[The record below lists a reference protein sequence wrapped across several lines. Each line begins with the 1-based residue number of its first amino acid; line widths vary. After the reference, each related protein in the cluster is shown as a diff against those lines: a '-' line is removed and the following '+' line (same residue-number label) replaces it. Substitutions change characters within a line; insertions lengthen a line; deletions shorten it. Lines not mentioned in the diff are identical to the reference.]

1 MISCSADARSALQ
14 NSQGLLIKV
23 HEVKMPGGARTQLTF
38 FPDRVAG
45 AAYHPHAGD
54 YFVFSKDVVVGEWY
68 QLYRYDV
75 ASGDSVS

>member
-1 MISCSADARSALQ
+1 
-14 NSQGLLIKV
+14 
-23 HEVKMPGGARTQLTF
+23 MPGGARTQLTF

-68 QLYRYDV
+68 QLYRYNV
-75 ASGDSVS
+75 ASGDSVLLTDGKSRNPGLQWSNRGDRLA